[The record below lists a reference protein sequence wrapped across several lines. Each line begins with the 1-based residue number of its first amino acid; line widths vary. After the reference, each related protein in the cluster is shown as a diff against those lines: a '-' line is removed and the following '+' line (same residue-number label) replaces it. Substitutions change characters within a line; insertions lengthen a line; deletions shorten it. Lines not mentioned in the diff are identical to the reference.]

1 MPTPRRPLHTQPMN
15 LFAVDDPR
23 IPEKCSS
30 QALNGKLEEERGAGA
45 ELSRTL
51 DQSRREAEAAMEQ
64 AEAGTGKEREEL
76 EASLAGL
83 REECGRL
90 QIEVKLGVEAQE
102 RLERQVTIHLLN
114 LSLPRP
120 PVPFLFLPF
129 FLCLTIIH

>member
-1 MPTPRRPLHTQPMN
+1 MPTPRQPLHTQPMKFFSGEDARN
-15 LFAVDDPR
+15 R
-23 IPEKCSS
+23 EKCSS

-64 AEAGTGKEREEL
+64 AEAGTGKEKEEL

-114 LSLPRP
+114 LSSPRP
-120 PVPFLFLPF
+120 PFPSPFLP
-129 FLCLTIIH
+129 CSPS